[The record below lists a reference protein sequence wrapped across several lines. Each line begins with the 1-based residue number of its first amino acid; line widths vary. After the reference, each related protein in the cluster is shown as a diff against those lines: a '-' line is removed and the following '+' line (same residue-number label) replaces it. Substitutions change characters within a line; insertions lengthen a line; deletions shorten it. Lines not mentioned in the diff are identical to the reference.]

1 MSQEPMKTV
10 GGRSKVLA
18 NDVDDD
24 QAEVEQVAQELRAAV
39 TDDQYAWPEYEAG
52 TMAAAATNTAVM
64 SKGGGELEWITMD
77 GIQMNPKLAAELLL
91 RKHGIKGVQLLTSDD
106 LYASIGQIMNDR
118 VAGKPDVGERVVLER
133 LSQEFSG

>member
-1 MSQEPMKTV
+1 MTDQPMKTV
-10 GGRSKVLA
+10 GGKNRGKVSATDPLDEIADQVAAA
-18 NDVDDD
+18 N
-24 QAEVEQVAQELRAAV
+24 QAETTFDWEVSDEL
-39 TDDQYAWPEYEAG
+39 
-52 TMAAAATNTAVM
+52 AAATNTAVM
-64 SKGGGELEWITMD
+64 PKGGGELEWITMD

-118 VAGKPDVGERVVLER
+118 VAGIADVGERVVLER